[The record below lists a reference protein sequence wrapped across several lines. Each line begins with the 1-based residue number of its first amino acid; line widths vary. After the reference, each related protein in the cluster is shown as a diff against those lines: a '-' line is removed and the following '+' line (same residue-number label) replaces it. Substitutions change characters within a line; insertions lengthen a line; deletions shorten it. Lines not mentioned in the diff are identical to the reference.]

1 MGIDMS
7 RTASLFVMIA
17 LILTLASVAH
27 AQTPTPAPAPPPAA
41 TRPVDRNDLRR
52 HVYVMEGAL
61 VRAVSFGGQRLSRE
75 IKSFVPEMMAVSGEP
90 SARGVYLEGYGV
102 FFDVGVPVLHQSMV
116 WSLRT
121 MLGQDEQG
129 LNQTIEFLRQQAK
142 AARNPGER
150 SAIENTISRLE
161 LQRNPFGMQGQITQL
176 ALPRTPGADATLGA
190 TVSNSE
196 VPPAVTEPSPR
207 TIDIKYWSDPNA
219 INRAYTDSVQRAL
232 IDAMIDFS
240 LPISIAPDEF
250 LTVAARDNMPRDSL
264 APPDPYEEVVT
275 VLLRIKGSD
284 LAAYRASQIDR
295 EEVLKRVQVR
305 EF

>member
-1 MGIDMS
+1 
-7 RTASLFVMIA
+7 MIA

-27 AQTPTPAPAPPPAA
+27 AQTPTPAPATPPAV

-61 VRAVSFGGQRLSRE
+61 VRAVSFGGQRLARE
-75 IKSFVPEMMAVSGEP
+75 IKGFGPEMMAVSGEP
-90 SARGVYLEGYGV
+90 QARGVYLEGYGV

-150 SAIENTISRLE
+150 SAIDNTISRLE
-161 LQRNPFGMQGQITQL
+161 LQRNPFGTQGQIPQL
-176 ALPRTPGADATLGA
+176 ALPRTPAADATLGA

-196 VPPAVTEPSPR
+196 VPPAVTLSAPPPPAR
-207 TIDIKYWSDPNA
+207 TIDFKYLSDPNA
-219 INRAYTDSVQRAL
+219 INRAYTEAVQRELMA
-232 IDAMIDFS
+232 AMVEWS
-240 LPISIAPDEF
+240 LPMGIAANEF

-264 APPDPYEEVVT
+264 APIDPYEEVVT
-275 VLLRIKGSD
+275 VLLQIRGSD
-284 LAAYRASQIDR
+284 LAAYRAGQIDR